1 MRLFRRLAF
10 QGCFGQVLL
19 EAWGGATLALLL
31 VLSVVAELPP
41 INVFPTFLFLAQIPV
56 LWAVLRLEPA
66 PSLWWKGMGRE
77 IVFAAA
83 LRLLVFVTAWALVSV
98 FRAEAFIDL
107 TEADFLSDLLLYTAC
122 FFPYLAYRLL
132 LKGLSAWWTLSQ
144 KRFLWMLVTSHLLT
158 VFILIVLS
166 TAPLWIPESTSIAY
180 YPPGF
185 MANVVLA
192 FTRSVVPRV
201 GISLLFLAAALAVFF
216 PPALAVSYL
225 TSRRFVR
232 RIQDLL
238 AAMKALREGDLGAR
252 VTPTGS
258 DEIAELQGY
267 FNTMAAELQQERDKV
282 ALLLQ
287 NQRELAAVVSH
298 ELRTPLSVMRVH
310 LENDLAETSDAV
322 SEASREKLDL
332 LHHET
337 LKLQGLVEDLFTLSQ
352 LDVQR
357 LDLECSRVD
366 LTAVVERV
374 VASLKQVAWE
384 QKRVDLSAQ
393 LPQGPLYGWADAG
406 RLEQVL
412 SNLVQ
417 NAIRHSAPG
426 GIILLQA
433 EDIGERVVI
442 RVIDFGEGIAS
453 EDLPHIWER
462 FYRGIGGQGT
472 GRTGIGL
479 SLVKELVEAMGGT
492 VGVESDPGEGGR
504 FWIVLRKN
512 GD

>member
-1 MRLFRRLAF
+1 MSLFRRLAF

-31 VLSVVAELPP
+31 VLFVVAELPP
-41 INVFPTFLFLAQIPV
+41 VNVFPTFLFLTQVPV
-56 LWAVLRLEPA
+56 LWAALRLKPA
-66 PSLWWKGMGRE
+66 SSPWWKRVGRE
-77 IVFAAA
+77 GAFAAA
-83 LRLLVFVTAWALVSV
+83 LRLLVFATAWALVGT
-98 FRAEAFIDL
+98 FRARAFIDL
-107 TEADFLSDLLLYTAC
+107 TEAGFLSDLLLYTAC
-122 FFPYLAYRLL
+122 FFPYLIYRLF
-132 LKGLSAWWTLSQ
+132 LKGIAAWWALSRR
-144 KRFLWMLVTSHLLT
+144 RFLWMLVTSHLLT
-158 VFILIVLS
+158 VFILIALS
-166 TAPLWIPESTSIAY
+166 MTPLWIQESTYVAY

-185 MANVVLA
+185 VANMVLA

-201 GISLLFLAAALAVFF
+201 GVSLIFLAAALAVFF
-216 PPALAVSYL
+216 LPALAVSYL

-232 RIQDLL
+232 RIQDLV
-238 AAMKALREGDLGAR
+238 AAMKAMREGDLGAR

-298 ELRTPLSVMRVH
+298 ELRTPLSVMRAH
-310 LENDLAETSDAV
+310 LENDLVEISDV
-322 SEASREKLDL
+322 GPEVSREKLGL

-337 LKLQGLVEDLFTLSQ
+337 LKLQALVEDLFTLSQ

-357 LDLECSRVD
+357 LDLECTRVE
-366 LTAVVERV
+366 LAVVIERV
-374 VASLKQVAWE
+374 VASLKQLAWE

-417 NAIRHSAPG
+417 NAIRHSVPG

-433 EDIGERVVI
+433 EDAGESVVI
-442 RVIDFGEGIAS
+442 RVIDFGEGIAP

-462 FYRGIGGQGT
+462 FYRGAGGQGT

-492 VGVESDPGEGGR
+492 VGVESDPGEGSR
-504 FWIVLRKN
+504 FWIALRKHE
-512 GD
+512 D